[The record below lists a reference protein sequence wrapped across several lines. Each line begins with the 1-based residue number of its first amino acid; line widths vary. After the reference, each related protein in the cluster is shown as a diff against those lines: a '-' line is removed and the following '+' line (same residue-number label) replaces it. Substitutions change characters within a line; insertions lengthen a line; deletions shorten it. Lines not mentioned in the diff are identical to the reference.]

1 MTNKTA
7 EQEARE
13 GKGTFAINM
22 ERLLDNYDEIL
33 SRVSVQINQLSVG
46 IDKQRAEAF
55 KDRAKTLAFIPDPDI
70 ERARTEGYQRALE
83 VINSEPEL
91 PGDMPDEMWEAI
103 RNDRNACAEAMRI
116 VVRQTKS
123 NIINN
128 LKSKGGV

>member
-83 VINSEPEL
+83 EVQEIL
-91 PGDMPDEMWEAI
+91 GDIARDYEITFPYEIKE
-103 RNDRNACAEAMRI
+103 RI
-116 VVRQTKS
+116 E
-123 NIINN
+123 N
-128 LKSKGGV
+128 LKAKGGV